1 MSLIFL
7 VPIELFLPG
16 YAWVLFSGL
25 NSRFGIAERLALSF
39 IISVSFTSLFTAGLS
54 LVTSHYLSYSVGG
67 SLGLSTILLIL
78 SFRHGN
84 LFRRPLPKLDRTM
97 LPVIATACIYVVVLT
112 SLFWSSPFYPNT
124 DAYDP
129 ITHAQVVEG
138 IIDGFGRTLLLH
150 SNYAIGLHFV
160 SAVLARL
167 LAVDSLDAIRFLLSM
182 VIVVSVFLTYFS
194 ARSLLGKGNAIFAL
208 IVAAFII
215 PADAIHFIRV
225 GTFPNILA
233 DAVVVAMLWL
243 IVSYTTEP
251 NRALGLTLT
260 FLAVAGLFVHSSFLM
275 FIAALWVALPVFL
288 ISYRRYFKNYFKSVL
303 FTTAGLFCL
312 FVLLGSFLSA
322 SLERIFTGYVASS
335 FSPTPVPLLLQV
347 LVWNY
352 VALAGPLAT
361 VSIVAAVVFV
371 VVKQRKAIWP
381 IFGCI
386 WFGLLVVAAFIAPEG
401 WRFILLS
408 LVPAS
413 FLLGDSLGSL
423 GKLRTLSACGSRLT
437 ARRMLLPIL
446 LCGLILSGSFVGLL
460 PRVFD
465 PSSRSR
471 EEAVVASM
479 SWLKQNGVGRSV
491 ASVELS
497 LDYRYLTT
505 LTGLAYVGDFNESA
519 NSMVVQTGGAKFGY
533 VAIAVQGTQF
543 PTFESSNM
551 FVEKYQNSV
560 VAIFFIPP

>member
-1 MSLIFL
+1 
-7 VPIELFLPG
+7 
-16 YAWVLFSGL
+16 
-25 NSRFGIAERLALSF
+25 
-39 IISVSFTSLFTAGLS
+39 
-54 LVTSHYLSYSVGG
+54 
-67 SLGLSTILLIL
+67 
-78 SFRHGN
+78 
-84 LFRRPLPKLDRTM
+84 
-97 LPVIATACIYVVVLT
+97 
-112 SLFWSSPFYPNT
+112 
-124 DAYDP
+124 
-129 ITHAQVVEG
+129 
-138 IIDGFGRTLLLH
+138 
-150 SNYAIGLHFV
+150 
-160 SAVLARL
+160 
-167 LAVDSLDAIRFLLSM
+167 M
-182 VIVVSVFLTYFS
+182 VIVVSIFLTYFS
-194 ARSLLGKGNAIFAL
+194 ARSLLGNRECNPRSHRRGFHHTCRCNSFHQSWDFSKHIVGRACSCDAMAHSILHERTEPSLRANVDIPCPRRIVRAL
-208 IVAAFII
+208 
-215 PADAIHFIRV
+215 D
-225 GTFPNILA
+225 FPN
-233 DAVVVAMLWL
+233 V
-243 IVSYTTEP
+243 P
-251 NRALGLTLT
+251 CCALGRP
-260 FLAVAGLFVHSSFLM
+260 SSIPNF
-275 FIAALWVALPVFL
+275 
-288 ISYRRYFKNYFKSVL
+288 YRRYFKNYFKSVL

-361 VSIVAAVVFV
+361 VSIIAAVVFV

-471 EEAVVASM
+471 EEAVVDSM

-551 FVEKYQNSV
+551 CCGEISKQCRSNIRTVNLT
-560 VAIFFIPP
+560 